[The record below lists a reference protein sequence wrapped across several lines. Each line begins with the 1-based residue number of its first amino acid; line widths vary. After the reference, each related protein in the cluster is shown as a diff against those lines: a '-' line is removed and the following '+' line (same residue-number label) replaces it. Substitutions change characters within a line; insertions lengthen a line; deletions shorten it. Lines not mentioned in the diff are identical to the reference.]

1 MDQRVGKWDEF
12 VDTSEWQQ
20 STVIRK
26 SPPSFP
32 WAREATE
39 KGKGHAQKAE
49 MRVFTLASP
58 SLAV

>member
-1 MDQRVGKWDEF
+1 MNLWIVA
-12 VDTSEWQQ
+12 EWQQ
-20 STVIRK
+20 FTLTRK
-26 SPPSFP
+26 SPPSFL
-32 WAREATE
+32 WAREAAE

>member
-1 MDQRVGKWDEF
+1 MDQWVGGW
-12 VDTSEWQQ
+12 
-20 STVIRK
+20 RK